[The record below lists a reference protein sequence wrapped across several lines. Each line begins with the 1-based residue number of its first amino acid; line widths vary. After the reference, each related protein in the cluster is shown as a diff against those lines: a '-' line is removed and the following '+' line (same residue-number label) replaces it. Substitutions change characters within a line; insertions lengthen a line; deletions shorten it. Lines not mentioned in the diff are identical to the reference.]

1 MSFLQ
6 SARVG
11 GIMDNATHAADYI
24 RDNLRIQTNLIDS
37 SYKVGTKK
45 LLFLGSSCIYPKH
58 ANQPMTE
65 DQLLLVILNP
75 LINHMLWQRLLA
87 FRCVSH
93 IISSMD
99 LMLSL

>member
-1 MSFLQ
+1 
-6 SARVG
+6 
-11 GIMDNATHAADYI
+11 MDNATHTADYI

-65 DQLLLVILNP
+65 DQLLSGYLEPTNQSYALAKIA
-75 LINHMLWQRLLA
+75 A